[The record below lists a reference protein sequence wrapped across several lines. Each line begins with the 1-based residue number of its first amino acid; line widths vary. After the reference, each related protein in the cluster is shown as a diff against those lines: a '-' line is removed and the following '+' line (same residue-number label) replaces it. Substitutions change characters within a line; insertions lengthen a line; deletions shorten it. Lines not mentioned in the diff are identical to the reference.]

1 MIRAYARS
9 CEEVENLLV
18 RQCNTTC
25 PSENLAPQDN
35 KTLSNEEVATI
46 HEHVNT
52 CVSCNTFL
60 STLTAIHQTVSKD
73 LLDIF
78 PDPDIPQRIKDRVV
92 TKPLDADR
100 VTKVPEGRSTRHIP
114 IYQVILGLAA
124 VLALTFVGL
133 NASNSIDHERAD
145 RSTGVVFADTS
156 SFLSQDS
163 LQRNRTIQ
171 EDSLPIQNFRGT
183 YDTLRTDGKLKR
195 L

>member
-1 MIRAYARS
+1 MIRVYARS

-25 PSENLAPQDN
+25 PSENLARQDS
-35 KTLSNEEVATI
+35 KALSSEEVVII

-52 CVSCNTFL
+52 CVSCNAFR
-60 STLTAIHQTVSKD
+60 STLTAIDQTVSKD
-73 LLDIF
+73 LPDIF
-78 PDPDIPQRIKDRVV
+78 PNPDIPQRIKDRVV
-92 TKPLDADR
+92 AKQPRADR
-100 VTKVPEGRSTRHIP
+100 VTEVPTGRSTSHIP
-114 IYQVILGLAA
+114 MYQIILGLAA

-133 NASNSIDHERAD
+133 NASNSVDHERAD
-145 RSTGVVFADTS
+145 RSTSVVFADTS

-163 LQRNRTIQ
+163 LQRYRTIQ

-183 YDTLRTDGKLKR
+183 SDTLRTDGKLKR